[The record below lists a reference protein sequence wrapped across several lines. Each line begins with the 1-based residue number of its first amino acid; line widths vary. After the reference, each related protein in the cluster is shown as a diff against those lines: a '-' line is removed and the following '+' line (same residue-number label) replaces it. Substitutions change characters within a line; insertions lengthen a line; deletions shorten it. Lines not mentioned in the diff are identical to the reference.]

1 MNSLACKIGSNVKW
15 IKHFECIIPSI
26 HCMLC
31 HVGVTPLMKTG
42 MLKSIYI
49 AYFQSAVLFGIA
61 AWRNSTD
68 DKYLKENP

>member
-1 MNSLACKIGSNVKW
+1 
-15 IKHFECIIPSI
+15 
-26 HCMLC
+26 MLC